1 MSISGWIVLIIV
13 SAVLFGGLG
22 WSVAIAI
29 RSTTKNKQN
38 DIPPNL

>member
-22 WSVAIAI
+22 WSVAIAV
-29 RSTTKNKQN
+29 RKNKSDDTQQIS
-38 DIPPNL
+38 DK